1 MPLQERIEIL
11 EKDLVRE
18 RENRDRIQTDYNL
31 LCQKVKYFIV
41 LKHSLQNYWFLI
53 LIFSKMLGNYNK
65 WRQNFKNEN
74 KNLKRVPNSK
84 K

>member
-41 LKHSLQNYWFLI
+41 LKHSLQNYCF
-53 LIFSKMLGNYNK
+53 
-65 WRQNFKNEN
+65 
-74 KNLKRVPNSK
+74 
-84 K
+84 